1 MKETPLIDGLPQ
13 EFVERIQS
21 QFPEDQQEILKTFSA
36 RPPVIRVNTLLT
48 SSKELLGKL
57 EREGIETSV
66 IPGLPNAY
74 RVKNVDRKTLTS
86 LEGYQQGHFYIQS
99 IASQLAVQV
108 LDPQPGEK
116 ILDLCAAPGSKT
128 TQIAIAMKK
137 KGELMANEP
146 NKDRFFR
153 LLANVQQ
160 QHLEDFVVCKKYLGE
175 RYGRYYQEYFDRVL
189 VDAPCSS
196 EARFDRHDE
205 KSIRYWSRHKI
216 RALSRLQKKLLLSAI
231 NCVKKGGSIVYSTC
245 TFAPEENEMLLNNIL
260 KKHPELSLQ
269 AISYQGKKLPIMKSW
284 KGKEVSAVL
293 QSALRIFPD
302 EIHEGFFIALLQK
315 NAV

>member
-1 MKETPLIDGLPQ
+1 MKEIALTDGLPQ
-13 EFVERIQS
+13 EFVERIKS

-36 RPPVIRVNTLLT
+36 RPPVVRVNGLLI
-48 SSKELLGKL
+48 SSEELLRQLKSS
-57 EREGIETSV
+57 GIETSV
-66 IPGLPNAY
+66 IPELPNACL
-74 RVKNVDRKTLTS
+74 VKNADRKTLTS
-86 LEGYQQGHFYIQS
+86 LEAYEQGGFYIQS
-99 IASQLAVQV
+99 IASQLVVQV

-137 KGELMANEP
+137 KGELIANEP

-153 LLANVQQ
+153 LLANLKQQ
-160 QHLEDFVVCKKYLGE
+160 RLDDFVICKKYLGE
-175 RYGRYYQEYFDRVL
+175 RYGKYYREYFDRVL

-196 EARFDRHDE
+196 EARFDRQDE

-216 RALSRLQKKLLLSAI
+216 KALSRLQKKLLLSAV
-231 NCVKKGGSIVYSTC
+231 NCVKKGGTIVYSTC
-245 TFAPEENEMLLNNIL
+245 TFAPEENELLLNNIL
-260 KKHPELSLQ
+260 KKHPEVSLL
-269 AISYQGKKLPIMKSW
+269 AISYQGKKLPIIRSW
-284 KGKEVSAVL
+284 KEKEVSDEL

-302 EIHEGFFIALLQK
+302 EVHEGFFIALLQK